1 MKAMIETKLEQL
13 GLKLPE
19 IPAAI
24 GLYLPVQRSGQLLFV
39 SGQLP
44 IQDGQVAYTGKLGR
58 DVTIEQGQQAA
69 RLAVLRCL
77 AAVRSSINHWNEIN
91 KIIRLTGYVQSAD
104 DFFDQPAVINVAS
117 ELLENLFGAAG
128 KHARAAVGVNA
139 LPMNACCEIEMIVE
153 LK

>member
-1 MKAMIETKLEQL
+1 MVDTKLEQL
-13 GLKLPE
+13 GIKLPE

-24 GLYLPVQRSGQLLFV
+24 GLYLPAQRSGQLLFV

-44 IQDGQVAYTGKLGR
+44 IEDGQVVYAGKLGR
-58 DVTIEQGQQAA
+58 DLSVEQGQQAA

-77 AAVRSSINHWNEIN
+77 AVVRSLINDWDELN
-91 KIIRLTGYVQSAD
+91 KIVRLTGYVQSD
-104 DFFDQPAVINVAS
+104 DNFHDQPQVINAAS
-117 ELLENLFGAAG
+117 ELLENLFGTAG

>member
-1 MKAMIETKLEQL
+1 MVDSKLEQL

-19 IPAAI
+19 VPTAL
-24 GLYLPVQRSGQLLFV
+24 GLYLPAQRSGQLLFV

-44 IQDGQVAYTGKLGR
+44 MEDGQVTYTGKLGR
-58 DVTIEQGQQAA
+58 DLSIEQGQQAA

-77 AAVRSSINHWNEIN
+77 AVVRNCITHWNEIN
-91 KIIRLTGYVQSAD
+91 QVVRLTGYVQCD
-104 DFFDQPAVINVAS
+104 DNFYDHPQVINAAS
-117 ELLENLFGAAG
+117 ELLENLFGTAG
-128 KHARAAVGVNA
+128 KHARSAVGVNA

>member
-1 MKAMIETKLEQL
+1 MVEIKLEQL
-13 GLKLPE
+13 GIKLPE

-44 IQDGQVAYTGKLGR
+44 MEDGKVTYTGKLGR
-58 DVTIEQGQQAA
+58 DLTVEQGQQAA

-77 AAVRSSINHWNEIN
+77 AVVRSSINDWDEVN
-91 KIIRLTGYVQSAD
+91 KIVRLTGYVQSVD
-104 DFFDQPAVINVAS
+104 DFHDQPQVINGAS
-117 ELLENLFGAAG
+117 ELLESLFGTAG

>member
-1 MKAMIETKLEQL
+1 MVDTKLEQL
-13 GLKLPE
+13 GIKLPE

-24 GLYLPVQRSGQLLFV
+24 GLYLPAQRSGQLLFV

-44 IQDGQVAYTGKLGR
+44 IEDGQVVYAGKLGR
-58 DVTIEQGQQAA
+58 DLSVEQGQQAA
-69 RLAVLRCL
+69 RLAALRCL
-77 AAVRSSINHWNEIN
+77 AVVRSLINDWDELN
-91 KIIRLTGYVQSAD
+91 KIVRLTGYVQSD
-104 DFFDQPAVINVAS
+104 DNFHDQPQVINAAS
-117 ELLENLFGAAG
+117 ELLENLFGTAG